1 MGDGSALP
9 RRVRRWLGFINSDL
23 HKTFSLVFAPM
34 RFLSE
39 EGAQKELA
47 ANASKLLSKL
57 FAQLDAQLA
66 GKSYLVGADPSV
78 ADAYLYVVLTWAHG
92 KQVDLT
98 GLDNLAAFFKRMQ
111 ENSGVKAARKAEGL
125 ECRARRPASEPA
137 PGRRMM
143 AACAAWAPRHAA
155 PSFSEQSDTG
165 GDALVRPARGT
176 SRHARGRAAFR
187 ARRSTASES

>member
-1 MGDGSALP
+1 MAA
-9 RRVRRWLGFINSDL
+9 RARAEVRRWLGFINSDL

-39 EGAQKELA
+39 KARRRNWPPTRQA
-47 ANASKLLSKL
+47 ALKL

-111 ENSGVKAARKAEGL
+111 ENNGVKAARKAEGL
-125 ECRARRPASEPA
+125 E
-137 PGRRMM
+137 
-143 AACAAWAPRHAA
+143 
-155 PSFSEQSDTG
+155 
-165 GDALVRPARGT
+165 
-176 SRHARGRAAFR
+176 
-187 ARRSTASES
+187 

>member
-1 MGDGSALP
+1 
-9 RRVRRWLGFINSDL
+9 
-23 HKTFSLVFAPM
+23 M

-39 EGAQKELA
+39 EGAQK
-47 ANASKLLSKL
+47 NWPPTRPSCSPL

-125 ECRARRPASEPA
+125 E
-137 PGRRMM
+137 
-143 AACAAWAPRHAA
+143 
-155 PSFSEQSDTG
+155 
-165 GDALVRPARGT
+165 
-176 SRHARGRAAFR
+176 
-187 ARRSTASES
+187 

>member
-1 MGDGSALP
+1 MAARAAPKL
-9 RRVRRWLGFINSDL
+9 RRWLGFINSDL

-47 ANASKLLSKL
+47 ANASKLLSVR
-57 FAQLDAQLA
+57 AARCPA
-66 GKSYLVGADPSV
+66 GRQVLVGADPSV

-125 ECRARRPASEPA
+125 E
-137 PGRRMM
+137 
-143 AACAAWAPRHAA
+143 
-155 PSFSEQSDTG
+155 
-165 GDALVRPARGT
+165 
-176 SRHARGRAAFR
+176 
-187 ARRSTASES
+187 

>member
-1 MGDGSALP
+1 
-9 RRVRRWLGFINSDL
+9 
-23 HKTFSLVFAPM
+23 M

-47 ANASKLLSKL
+47 ANASKLLS
-57 FAQLDAQLA
+57 AVRAARCPA
-66 GKSYLVGADPSV
+66 GRQVLPGGRADPSV

-111 ENSGVKAARKAEGL
+111 ENSGVKVARKAEGL
-125 ECRARRPASEPA
+125 SKPAARRRPASGPA

-155 PSFSEQSDTG
+155 PSFSERSG
-165 GDALVRPARGT
+165 AGSDALALPVRGT